1 MKRALLLLATTVI
14 TALLAVG
21 IASADPVNNPNAEII
36 TITCDNGQSYEVLIA
51 TGLPAYIVDSTGNI
65 IPAEV
70 IFTQIDPET
79 GEELFS
85 DTVPIGQGD
94 RVGLQDDLITC
105 TTPRFTEV
113 DPETGEE
120 ITFVLSV
127 EAFLT
132 PLGR

>member
-36 TITCDNGQSYEVLIA
+36 TITCDGQPYEVLIA
-51 TGLPAYIVDSTGNI
+51 TGLPAYIVGSTGNI

-70 IFTQIDPET
+70 TFTQIDPES

-85 DTVPIGQGD
+85 ETVPIGQGD

-105 TTPRFTEV
+105 TTPRLTEV

>member
-1 MKRALLLLATTVI
+1 MKRALLLLATTGI

-21 IASADPVNNPNAEII
+21 IASADPVNSPNAEII
-36 TITCDNGQSYEVLIA
+36 SITCDNGQSYQVVVVA
-51 TGLPAYIVDSTGNI
+51 AGLPGHIVGSTGNI
-65 IPAEV
+65 IPV
-70 IFTQIDPET
+70 SFTAIDPET

-85 DTVPIGQGD
+85 ESIGQGN

-105 TTPRFTEV
+105 TTAPAVFV

-120 ITFVLSV
+120 ITFVVSV

-132 PLGR
+132 PRGR